1 MRLFLTHVLLA
12 LYFGDTEV
20 QGQNFRD
27 LFLKLFH
34 VCFMHFQS
42 LQTFSMATVCRMF
55 KVSFTEVLPMFVS
68 CIWNTQGT
76 GGQTEWHHPDCHL
89 LPLHFFLFAFV
100 SHSFVLFFVSHVQ
113 FCKAKSRSNLSQVFS
128 LQRSLTVSSALTYN
142 TPLLSSPLLS
152 SPLLSSPL
160 LSSPLLS
167 SPLLSSPL
175 LSSPLLSSPLLSSP
189 LLSSPLLSS
198 LISIPTSP

>member
-1 MRLFLTHVLLA
+1 MYHIQSQSIVYKTTNTSVMQLVYETFLTHVLLA

-34 VCFMHFQS
+34 VCFMHFQI

-76 GGQTEWHHPDCHL
+76 GG
-89 LPLHFFLFAFV
+89 
-100 SHSFVLFFVSHVQ
+100 
-113 FCKAKSRSNLSQVFS
+113 
-128 LQRSLTVSSALTYN
+128 
-142 TPLLSSPLLS
+142 
-152 SPLLSSPL
+152 
-160 LSSPLLS
+160 
-167 SPLLSSPL
+167 
-175 LSSPLLSSPLLSSP
+175 
-189 LLSSPLLSS
+189 
-198 LISIPTSP
+198 